1 VRVDVYFGVQGLQ
14 PPSVQARL
22 VAVIDVLRAST
33 VAAIALAN
41 GARAVVPLE
50 SSDEVITR
58 SKSFDRSEV
67 RLAGERRMNPIPGF
81 DFGNSPGEFTREAVE
96 GKTVLFT
103 TTNGTGAFLA
113 VQGARDVVVASY
125 VNFSAVLTMMRAAA
139 RAGTDVSILCAGREK
154 EFALEDAG
162 CAGRYVRQLTARTPE
177 IEMNDAA
184 RASELIAKRYGDR
197 IDQLFADSAHGRA
210 LAEAGYAEDLA
221 TCAQVDSHAI
231 IPIYQDRQIT
241 KLGPERER

>member
-1 VRVDVYFGVQGLQ
+1 VFFGVPTLQ
-14 PPSVQARL
+14 PGSVQGRM

-33 VAAIALAN
+33 VVAVALAN

-50 SSDEVITR
+50 SSDDVIMR
-58 SKSFDRSEV
+58 SKSFDKSEV
-67 RLAGERRMNPIPGF
+67 RLAGERKMNAIPGF
-81 DFGNSPGEFTREAVE
+81 DFGNSPREFTREAVE

-125 VNFSAVLTMMRAAA
+125 VNFSAVLTMMRAAL
-139 RAGTDVSILCAGREK
+139 RANADVAIVCAGREK

-162 CAGRYVRQLTARTPE
+162 CAGRFVRQLVARSPE
-177 IEMNDAA
+177 VDVNDGA

-210 LAEAGYAEDLA
+210 LSEAGYAEDLVMS
-221 TCAQVDSHAI
+221 AQVDSHPI
-231 IPIYQDRQIT
+231 LPIYQDRQIT

>member
-1 VRVDVYFGVQGLQ
+1 MRVDVYFGVQGLQ
-14 PPSVQARL
+14 ATSVQGRL

-58 SKSFDRSEV
+58 SKGFDRSEV
-67 RLAGERRMNPIPGF
+67 RLAGERKMNPIPGF

-139 RAGTDVSILCAGREK
+139 RAGTDVSIVCAGREK

-162 CAGRYVRQLTARTPE
+162 CAGRYVRQLTTKAPNMD
-177 IEMNDAA
+177 MNDGA

-197 IDQLFADSAHGRA
+197 IDQLFADSAHGHA
-210 LAEAGYAEDLA
+210 LADAGYAADLV
-221 TCAQVDSHAI
+221 TCAQIDSHQI

>member
-1 VRVDVYFGVQGLQ
+1 MRVDVYFGVQGLQ
-14 PPSVQARL
+14 PASVQGRL

-58 SKSFDRSEV
+58 SKGFDRSEV

-81 DFGNSPGEFTREAVE
+81 DLGNSPREFTREAVE

-125 VNFSAVLTMMRAAA
+125 VNFSAVLTMMRTAV
-139 RAGTDVSILCAGREK
+139 RAGTDVSIICAGREK

-162 CAGRYVRQLTARTPE
+162 CAGRYVRQLATRTPDM
-177 IEMNDAA
+177 EMNDGA

-210 LAEAGYAEDLA
+210 LAEGGFAEDLV
-221 TCAQVDSHAI
+221 TCAQIDSHAI

-241 KLGPERER
+241 KLGPDRER

>member
-1 VRVDVYFGVQGLQ
+1 MRLDVYFGVQGLQ
-14 PPSVQARL
+14 PGTVQARL
-22 VAVIDVLRAST
+22 VVVIDVLRASSV
-33 VAAIALAN
+33 VAVALAN

-58 SKSFDRSEV
+58 SKSFDRAEV
-67 RLAGERRMNPIPGF
+67 RLAGERKMHPIPGF
-81 DFGNSPGEFTREAVE
+81 DFGNSPRDFTRESVE

-103 TTNGTGAFLA
+103 TTNGTGALMA
-113 VQGARDVVVASY
+113 AQGARDVVVASY
-125 VNFSAVLTMMRAAA
+125 VNFSAVLAMMRTAA
-139 RAGTDVSILCAGREK
+139 RSGTDVAIICAGREK

-162 CAGRYVRQLTARTPE
+162 CAGRYVRALATKSPE
-177 IEMNDAA
+177 VEMNDGA

-197 IDQLFADSAHGRA
+197 IDQLFAESAHGRA
-210 LAEAGYAEDLA
+210 LGEAGYAEDLVM
-221 TCAQVDSHAI
+221 CAQIDSHPI

>member
-14 PPSVQARL
+14 PPSVQGRV
-22 VAVIDVLRAST
+22 VAVVDVLRAST
-33 VAAIALAN
+33 VVAVALAN

-81 DFGNSPGEFTREAVE
+81 DFGNSPGDFTRDAVE

-103 TTNGTGAFLA
+103 TSNGTGALLA
-113 VQGARDVVVASY
+113 VQGARDVVIASY
-125 VNFSAVLTMMRAAA
+125 VNFSAVLTMMRTAA
-139 RAGTDVSILCAGREK
+139 RAGTDVAIVCAGREK

-162 CAGRYVRQLTARTPE
+162 CAGRYVRQLVTRTPDA
-177 IEMNDAA
+177 EMNDGA

-197 IDQLFADSAHGRA
+197 VDQLFAESAHGRA
-210 LAEAGYAEDLA
+210 LADAGYAEDLV
-221 TCAQVDSHAI
+221 TCAQVDSHPI

>member
-1 VRVDVYFGVQGLQ
+1 VRVDVHFGMQGLQ
-14 PPSVQARL
+14 PASVQGRV

-33 VAAIALAN
+33 VVAVALAN

-67 RLAGERRMNPIPGF
+67 RLAGERKLNAIPGF
-81 DFGNSPGEFTREAVE
+81 DLGNSPREFTRDAVE

-125 VNFSAVLTMMRAAA
+125 VNFSAVLTMMRTAV
-139 RAGTDVSILCAGREK
+139 RAGTDVAIVCAGREK

-162 CAGRYVRQLTARTPE
+162 CAGRYVRQLATRTPDM
-177 IEMNDAA
+177 EMNDGA

-197 IDQLFADSAHGRA
+197 VDQLFAESAHGRA
-210 LAEAGYAEDLA
+210 LVNTGYAEDLV
-221 TCAQVDSHAI
+221 TCAQIDSHPI

>member
-1 VRVDVYFGVQGLQ
+1 VRVEVYFGVQTL
-14 PPSVQARL
+14 PTTSVQGRV

-33 VAAIALAN
+33 VVAVALAN
-41 GARAVVPLE
+41 GARALVPLE
-50 SSDEVITR
+50 SSDDVIMR

-67 RLAGERRMNPIPGF
+67 RLAGERKMNPISGF
-81 DFGNSPGEFTREAVE
+81 DYGNSPREFTREAVE

-113 VQGARDVVVASY
+113 VQGARDVIIASY
-125 VNFSAVLTMMRAAA
+125 VNFSAVLTMMRTAL
-139 RAGTDVSILCAGREK
+139 RTGTDVAIVCAGREK

-162 CAGRYVRQLTARTPE
+162 CAGRFVRQLATQVPE
-177 IEMNDAA
+177 MDMNDGA

-210 LAEAGYAEDLA
+210 LSEAGYAEDLVMS
-221 TCAQVDSHAI
+221 AQIDSHPI
-231 IPIYQDRQIT
+231 LPIYQDRQIT

>member
-1 VRVDVYFGVQGLQ
+1 MRVDVYFGVQGLQ
-14 PPSVQARL
+14 PTSVQNRL

-58 SKSFDRSEV
+58 SKGFDRSEV
-67 RLAGERRMNPIPGF
+67 RLAGERKMNAIPGF
-81 DFGNSPGEFTREAVE
+81 DLGNSPREFTREAVE

-139 RAGTDVSILCAGREK
+139 RAGTDVSIVCAGREK

-162 CAGRYVRQLTARTPE
+162 CAGRYVRQLTTRTPDM
-177 IEMNDAA
+177 EMNDGA

-197 IDQLFADSAHGRA
+197 VDQLFAESAHGHA
-210 LAEAGYAEDLA
+210 LSEAGYGEDLV
-221 TCAQVDSHAI
+221 TCAQIDSHPI

>member
-14 PPSVQARL
+14 AGSVQGRV

-33 VAAIALAN
+33 VVAVALAN

-81 DFGNSPGEFTREAVE
+81 DFGNSPGDFTRDAVE

-103 TTNGTGAFLA
+103 TSNGTGAFLA
-113 VQGARDVVVASY
+113 VQGARDVVIASY
-125 VNFSAVLTMMRAAA
+125 VNFSAVLTMMRTAV
-139 RAGTDVSILCAGREK
+139 RAGTDVVIVCAGREK

-162 CAGRYVRQLTARTPE
+162 CAGRYVRQLATRTPDV
-177 IEMNDAA
+177 EMNDGA

-197 IDQLFADSAHGRA
+197 VDQLFAESAHGRA
-210 LAEAGYAEDLA
+210 LADAGYAEDLV
-221 TCAQVDSHAI
+221 TCAQVDSHPI

-241 KLGPERER
+241 MLGPLRER

>member
-14 PPSVQARL
+14 PASVQARV
-22 VAVIDVLRAST
+22 VAVVDVLRAST
-33 VAAIALAN
+33 VVAVALAN

-81 DFGNSPGEFTREAVE
+81 DFGNSPGEFTRDAVE

-103 TTNGTGAFLA
+103 TSNGTGALLA
-113 VQGARDVVVASY
+113 VQGAREVVIASY
-125 VNFSAVLTMMRAAA
+125 VNFSAVLTMMRTAV
-139 RAGTDVSILCAGREK
+139 RAGTDVVIVCAGREK

-162 CAGRYVRQLTARTPE
+162 CAGRYIRQLATRTPDV
-177 IEMNDAA
+177 EMNDGA

-197 IDQLFADSAHGRA
+197 VDQLFAESAHGRA
-210 LAEAGYAEDLA
+210 LAEAGFAEDLV
-221 TCAQVDSHAI
+221 TCAQIDSHPI

-241 KLGPERER
+241 KLGPDRER

>member
-14 PPSVQARL
+14 PASVQGRV

-33 VAAIALAN
+33 VVAVALAN

-103 TTNGTGAFLA
+103 TSNGTGALLA
-113 VQGARDVVVASY
+113 VQGARDVVIASY
-125 VNFSAVLTMMRAAA
+125 VNFSAVLTMMRTAA
-139 RAGTDVSILCAGREK
+139 RAGTDVAIVCAGREK

-162 CAGRYVRQLTARTPE
+162 CAGRYVRLLATRTADVE
-177 IEMNDAA
+177 VNDGA

-197 IDQLFADSAHGRA
+197 IDQLFAESAHGRA
-210 LAEAGYAEDLA
+210 LADGGFAEDLVM
-221 TCAQVDSHAI
+221 CAQVDSHPI
-231 IPIYQDRQIT
+231 IPIYQDRQVT

>member
-14 PPSVQARL
+14 PASVQGRV
-22 VAVIDVLRAST
+22 VAVVDVLRAST
-33 VAAIALAN
+33 VVAVALAN

-50 SSDEVITR
+50 SSDDVITR

-103 TTNGTGAFLA
+103 TSNGTGALLA
-113 VQGARDVVVASY
+113 VQGARDVVIGSY
-125 VNFSAVLTMMRAAA
+125 VNFSAVLTMMRTAV
-139 RAGTDVSILCAGREK
+139 RAGTDVVIVCAGREK

-162 CAGRYVRQLTARTPE
+162 CAGRYVRQLASRTPDV
-177 IEMNDAA
+177 EMNDGA

-197 IDQLFADSAHGRA
+197 VDQLFAESAHGRA
-210 LAEAGYAEDLA
+210 LADAGYAEDLV
-221 TCAQVDSHAI
+221 TCAQVDSHPI

>member
-1 VRVDVYFGVQGLQ
+1 MRVDVFFGVPSMQSA
-14 PPSVQARL
+14 SVQGRF

-33 VAAIALAN
+33 VVAVALAN
-41 GARAVVPLE
+41 GARALVPLE
-50 SSDEVITR
+50 SSDDVIMR

-67 RLAGERRMNPIPGF
+67 RLAGERKMNAIPGF
-81 DFGNSPGEFTREAVE
+81 DHGNSPREFTREAVE

-125 VNFSAVLTMMRAAA
+125 VNFSAVLTMMRAAV
-139 RAGTDVSILCAGREK
+139 RSDTDVAIVCAGREK

-162 CAGRYVRQLTARTPE
+162 CAGRFVRQLATRTPE
-177 IEMNDAA
+177 LEMNDGA
-184 RASELIAKRYGDR
+184 RAAELIAKRYGDR

-210 LAEAGYAEDLA
+210 LKEAGYAEDLVMS
-221 TCAQVDSHAI
+221 AQLDSHPI
-231 IPIYQDRQIT
+231 LPIYQDRQIT

>member
-1 VRVDVYFGVQGLQ
+1 MRVDVYFGVQGLQ
-14 PPSVQARL
+14 PTSVQGRV

-33 VAAIALAN
+33 VVAVALAN
-41 GARAVVPLE
+41 GARAVVPVE

-67 RLAGERRMNPIPGF
+67 RLAGERKMGPIPGF
-81 DFGNSPGEFTREAVE
+81 DFGNSPGEFTRDAVE

-113 VQGARDVVVASY
+113 VQGARDVVVASF
-125 VNFSAVLTMMRAAA
+125 VNFTAVLTMMRTAV
-139 RAGTDVSILCAGREK
+139 RAGTDVAIICAGREK

-162 CAGRYVRQLTARTPE
+162 CAGRYVRQLVGRTPE
-177 IEMNDAA
+177 VELNDGA
-184 RASELIAKRYGDR
+184 RASDLVAKRYGDR
-197 IDQLFADSAHGRA
+197 LDQLFADSAHGRA
-210 LAEAGYAEDLA
+210 LAEAGYADDLVM
-221 TCAQVDSHAI
+221 CAQIDSHPI

>member
-1 VRVDVYFGVQGLQ
+1 MRLDVYFGVQGLQ
-14 PPSVQARL
+14 QASVQGRL

-67 RLAGERRMNPIPGF
+67 RLAGERKMNPIPGF
-81 DFGNSPGEFTREAVE
+81 DLGNSPREFTREAVE

-125 VNFSAVLTMMRAAA
+125 VNFSAVLTMMRTAV
-139 RAGTDVSILCAGREK
+139 RAGTDVSIICAGREK

-162 CAGRYVRQLTARTPE
+162 CAGRYVRQLGTRSPDM
-177 IEMNDAA
+177 EMNDGA

-197 IDQLFADSAHGRA
+197 VDQLFADSAHGRA
-210 LAEAGYAEDLA
+210 LADGGYAEDLV
-221 TCAQVDSHAI
+221 TCAQIDSHPI

-241 KLGPERER
+241 KLGPDRER

>member
-1 VRVDVYFGVQGLQ
+1 MRVDVYFGVQGLQ
-14 PPSVQARL
+14 PASVQGRL

-33 VAAIALAN
+33 VVAIALAN

-58 SKSFDRSEV
+58 SKTFDRLEV
-67 RLAGERRMNPIPGF
+67 RLAGERKMGPIPGF
-81 DFGNSPGEFTREAVE
+81 DFGNSPREFTREAVE

-113 VQGARDVVVASY
+113 VQGARDVVVASL
-125 VNFSAVLTMMRAAA
+125 VNFSAVLTMMRTAV
-139 RAGTDVSILCAGREK
+139 RAGTDVTIVCAGREK

-162 CAGRYVRQLTARTPE
+162 CAGRYVRQLATRTPDVQ
-177 IEMNDAA
+177 MNDAA

-197 IDQLFADSAHGRA
+197 VDQLFAESAHGRA
-210 LAEAGYAEDLA
+210 LADAGFAEDLVTA
-221 TCAQVDSHAI
+221 AQIDSHPI

>member
-1 VRVDVYFGVQGLQ
+1 VRVDVYFGVPGLQ
-14 PPSVQARL
+14 PASVQGRL

-33 VAAIALAN
+33 VVAIALAN

-67 RLAGERRMNPIPGF
+67 RLAGERKMGPIPGF
-81 DFGNSPGEFTREAVE
+81 DFGNSPQEFTREAVE

-113 VQGARDVVVASY
+113 LQGARDVVVASF
-125 VNFSAVLTMMRAAA
+125 VNFSAVLTMMRTAV
-139 RAGTDVSILCAGREK
+139 RAGTDVTIVCAGREK

-162 CAGRYVRQLTARTPE
+162 CAGRYVRQLATRTPDAQ
-177 IEMNDAA
+177 MNDGA

-197 IDQLFADSAHGRA
+197 VDQLFAESAHGRA
-210 LAEAGYAEDLA
+210 LTEAGFAEDLV
-221 TCAQVDSHAI
+221 TSAQIDSHPI

>member
-14 PPSVQARL
+14 PASVQGRV
-22 VAVIDVLRAST
+22 VAVVDVLRAST
-33 VAAIALAN
+33 VVAVALAN

-58 SKSFDRSEV
+58 SKSFDRAEV

-81 DFGNSPGEFTREAVE
+81 DFGNSPRDFTRDAVE

-103 TTNGTGAFLA
+103 TSNGTGALLA
-113 VQGARDVVVASY
+113 VQGARDVVIASY
-125 VNFSAVLTMMRAAA
+125 VNFSAVLTMMRTAV
-139 RAGTDVSILCAGREK
+139 RAGTEVVIVCAGREK

-162 CAGRYVRQLTARTPE
+162 CAGRYVRQLATRTPDV
-177 IEMNDAA
+177 EMNDGA

-197 IDQLFADSAHGRA
+197 VDQLFAESAHGRA

-221 TCAQVDSHAI
+221 MCAQLDSHPI

-241 KLGPERER
+241 KLGPDRER

>member
-14 PPSVQARL
+14 PASIQGRL

-33 VAAIALAN
+33 VVAVALAN

-58 SKSFDRSEV
+58 SKTFDRSEV
-67 RLAGERRMNPIPGF
+67 RLAGERKMGPIPGF

-103 TTNGTGAFLA
+103 TSNGTGALLA
-113 VQGARDVVVASY
+113 VQGARDVVIGSY
-125 VNFSAVLTMMRAAA
+125 VNFSAVLTMMRTAV
-139 RAGTDVSILCAGREK
+139 RAGTDVVIVCAGREK

-162 CAGRYVRQLTARTPE
+162 CAGRYVRQLVTRTPDA
-177 IEMNDAA
+177 EMNDAA

-197 IDQLFADSAHGRA
+197 VDQLFAESAHGRA
-210 LAEAGYAEDLA
+210 LAEAGFAEDLV
-221 TCAQVDSHAI
+221 TSAQVDSHPI